1 MHCSDFLARF
11 NDYLDGPVPP
21 GEVESMEE
29 HLRGCD
35 SCKRYRKV
43 LKLGATVLRAL
54 PEPKLREDFEPR
66 LRHRLYHVDDERA
79 VTAHQSGAP
88 ALTVFGI
95 AILLTA
101 LAWAPALRGGSSDVL
116 LEPIVVDRAP
126 RRASPFRSVSFVPP
140 GAFSTKNPANLDD
153 GLWDNTLLYE
163 YSALSQLYNQH
174 ARVRR
179 VGEPDR

>member
-1 MHCSDFLARF
+1 MNCSDFLARF
-11 NDYLDGPVPP
+11 NDYLDGRAPP
-21 GEVESMEE
+21 EGVALMED

-35 SCKRYRKV
+35 SCRRYRKV
-43 LKLGATVLRAL
+43 LERGATVLRAL
-54 PEPKLREDFEPR
+54 PEPELREDFEPR

-79 VTAHQSGAP
+79 VGALQSGAP

-101 LAWAPALRGGSSDVL
+101 LAWAPALRVGASDVL

-126 RRASPFRSVSFVPP
+126 RRASPLRPVSFAPP
-140 GAFSTKNPANLDD
+140 GAFSTKNPADLDD

-163 YSALSQLYNQH
+163 YSALSQRYSQR